1 MDALGIGA
9 SFIFVAYLIYW
20 VLKNDGADSIK
31 SQTGW
36 LRMRA
41 SRTDDEDEDALAAS
55 NMTMRRRPIGGHAPG
70 DTEGSDE
77 APRTAGG
84 GRRRSR

>member
-41 SRTDDEDEDALAAS
+41 SRTDDEDEDANEEEKRRRLAAGELGLD
-55 NMTMRRRPIGGHAPG
+55 MYEMRERLKQ
-70 DTEGSDE
+70 
-77 APRTAGG
+77 AGLKYV
-84 GRRRSR
+84 